1 MGPGRLN
8 SFQDPSW
15 YLAKSWKV
23 VMLGVGERLFRLIK
37 RIKDA
42 YLNLCP
48 EAQLYSGW
56 FVVDEDRSA
65 L

>member
-37 RIKDA
+37 RFKDA